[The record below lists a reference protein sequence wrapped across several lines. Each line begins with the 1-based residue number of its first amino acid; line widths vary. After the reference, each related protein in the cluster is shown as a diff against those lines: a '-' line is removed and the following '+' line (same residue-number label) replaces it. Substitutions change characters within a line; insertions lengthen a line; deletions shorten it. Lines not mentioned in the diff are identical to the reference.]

1 MSDNQL
7 RSEGFRTAARTGL
20 AGLGPIGR
28 SALLGLVLSAA
39 VAVVLGFVIPRS
51 VQRSL
56 LVAETDLL
64 AGVVRS
70 AQTIGLDELL
80 TANVGVHDRGSEAL
94 HDRVHEFVDDRLL
107 GGRTVRVKIIDT
119 NGSIVYSDLHALIG
133 EQYPLSESAA
143 AVLGGSASA
152 IELDSESSGSELGMG
167 ALIEFVIPVENDA
180 GEITGLFEIY
190 QPADI
195 LASEVADIRRTV
207 WIAIV
212 SGLGIAAIF
221 TALLTVASG
230 RQTLRQFR
238 RSERLLEGLLRA
250 EEEER
255 KRVVGALHNEVGQPL
270 YRILFGLQAT
280 RRRLG
285 DEHPDAP
292 ELEELERL
300 ARVIDKTLR
309 SEFNVLYRP
318 ASEDET
324 LGALLED
331 LVTRM
336 ANEMTARITTEIDL
350 NLEPEAAQREA
361 IYRAAE
367 EALANIRRHAHA
379 GSVWIDLRVEEHRLI
394 LTIEDDGVGGTPKE
408 GIGLLSTRE
417 RLEAIGGGMSVRS
430 RVTIGTLVTAWVPFE
445 KVSLS

>member
-1 MSDNQL
+1 MSDDEH

-28 SALLGLVLSAA
+28 SALIGLALSAA
-39 VAVVLGFVIPRS
+39 VAVVLGFVIPRA

-56 LVAETDLL
+56 LNAEIDLL
-64 AGVVRS
+64 SGVVR
-70 AQTIGLDELL
+70 AAGTIGLDELL
-80 TANVGVHDRGSEAL
+80 AGNGDVHDRGSEAL

-107 GGRTVRVKIIDT
+107 GGRTVRVKIIDIS
-119 NGSIVYSDLHALIG
+119 GSIVYSDLHDLIG
-133 EQYPLSESAA
+133 QQYPLSESAA
-143 AVLGGSASA
+143 SVLGGSASA
-152 IELDSESSGSELGMG
+152 IELDAEGSESELGLG
-167 ALIEFVIPVENDA
+167 SLIEFVIPVENDA
-180 GEITGLFEIY
+180 GEVTGLFEIY

-195 LASEVADIRRTV
+195 LASEVADIRRFV

-212 SGLGIAAIF
+212 SGLGLAAIF

-336 ANEMTARITTEIDL
+336 ADEMTARITTEIDL
-350 NLEPEAAQREA
+350 NLKPEAAQREA

-379 GSVWIDLRVEEHRLI
+379 GSVWIGLRIEDDRLV
-394 LTIEDDGVGGTPKE
+394 LTVEDDGVGGTPKE

-430 RVTIGTLVTAWVPFE
+430 RVTIGTLLTAWVPCE

>member
-1 MSDNQL
+1 M
-7 RSEGFRTAARTGL
+7 
-20 AGLGPIGR
+20 GR
-28 SALLGLVLSAA
+28 SALIGLALSAA
-39 VAVVLGFVIPRS
+39 VAIVLGFLIPRA

-56 LVAETDLL
+56 LDAEIDLL
-64 AGVVRS
+64 SGVVRS
-70 AQTIGLDELL
+70 AETVGLAGLL
-80 TANVGVHDRGSEAL
+80 AGSEDLHDSANEAVHD
-94 HDRVHEFVDDRLL
+94 DVHRFVDDRLL
-107 GGRTVRVKIIDT
+107 GGRTVRVKIIDRA
-119 NGSIVYSDLHALIG
+119 GMIIYSDLHELVG
-133 EQYPLSESAA
+133 QQYPLSESAA
-143 AVLGGSASA
+143 SVLGGSASA
-152 IELDSESSGSELGMG
+152 IELESEASESELGLG
-167 ALIEFVIPVENDA
+167 ALIEFVIPVETDT
-180 GEITGLFEIY
+180 GEVVGLFEIY

-207 WIAIV
+207 WIAIA
-212 SGLGIAAIF
+212 SGLGLAAIF

-280 RRRLG
+280 RRHLG
-285 DEHPDAP
+285 AEHPDSA

-300 ARVIDKTLR
+300 ARIIDKTLR

-324 LGALLED
+324 LGALMEG
-331 LVTRM
+331 LVSRM
-336 ANEMTARITTEIDL
+336 SDEMAARITTEIDL
-350 NLEPEAAQREA
+350 SLEPEAAQREA

-379 GSVWIDLRVEEHRLI
+379 GSVWIGLGIEDDRLV
-394 LTIEDDGVGGTPKE
+394 LTVEDDGVGGTPKE

-430 RVTIGTLVTAWVPFE
+430 RSTVGTLLTAWVPCD
-445 KVSLS
+445 KASPS